1 MGAHPDA
8 RVALV
13 RAITE
18 AAQSRAADIQGS
30 REDIRYWRRRA
41 GNGKM
46 PSGQWNITTPTHY
59 IPSVSTAGVRHT
71 DIRDDILWM
80 IERLAQ
86 SGLERIFVVDL
97 TDRALGIPVVRLIV
111 PGLEFVA
118 VDEYRVGKRAIAAA
132 SVDGGVACVR

>member
-1 MGAHPDA
+1 
-8 RVALV
+8 LI

-41 GNGKM
+41 GDGKL
-46 PSGQWNITTPTHY
+46 PSDPWNLTK
-59 IPSVSTAGVRHT
+59 PSHMNRSIATAGVRNS

-80 IERLAQ
+80 VERLAEN
-86 SGLERIFVVDL
+86 GLHQIFFVNL
-97 TDRALGIPVVRLIV
+97 TDPVLGIPVVRVIV

-118 VDEYRVGKRAIAAA
+118 IDEYRVGKRALAAIRAEGTA
-132 SVDGGVACVR
+132 SS